1 MSKKI
6 VTITVLELIA
16 ELGKFPLDAPI
27 LLTSDE
33 KGSIFFGLQNLELAE
48 SGSVILWPSSTT
60 TDSEI

>member
-16 ELGKFPLDAPI
+16 ALGRFPLDAPI

-48 SGSVILWPSSTT
+48 SGSVILWPSSTK
-60 TDSEI
+60 TDSEV